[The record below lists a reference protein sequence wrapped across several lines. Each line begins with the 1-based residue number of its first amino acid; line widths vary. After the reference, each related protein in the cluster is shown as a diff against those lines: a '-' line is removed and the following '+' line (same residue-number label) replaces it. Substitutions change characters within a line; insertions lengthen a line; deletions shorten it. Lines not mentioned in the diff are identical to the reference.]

1 LLKLILGHSGTGKT
15 QFAIQK
21 ASELARN
28 NAKVILIVPEQITFK
43 TEKMLI
49 EKMGASACLN
59 IEVLSFTRLAQ
70 RVFKEF
76 GGLACSYID
85 DCGRYIIMR
94 LALKQVSDILK
105 IYQRQASNAAFTKT
119 MVDCVAEYK
128 TYGITPEMFEKTSVK
143 LNDGILKQKL
153 TDISLIMQI
162 YNALLNQ
169 QFADSLDDL
178 VRLDTK
184 LEQYPFFKSKT
195 VIIDEFKGFT
205 AQEKRIISRILTQ
218 ADDVYITLCTNSLDD
233 TEQGMGLFSLVKS
246 TARQLINISKKAY
259 VDVAMPQ
266 MLSKPLRFKSDD
278 LFHLEENIFSN
289 HSLPFKQ
296 ESKNIHIAS
305 AANIHDEAQYVAQ
318 TISTLV
324 REYGSMYKDIV
335 VIAGDMELYKGII
348 DPVFAKYDIPLFFD
362 NRRSIDTHP
371 LMVFVLS
378 LLDILNNNFKA
389 NNIFRY
395 LKTGILDI
403 SIEDISALE
412 NYVMMWDIKGLDKW
426 QKLWEFHPDG
436 YGKEITES
444 DKAVLDKIEQI
455 KNRFLQSVISLKNN
469 FNEKNTGKELVINI
483 YNFLCSVNIQ
493 SRIDE
498 LCNALTE
505 NGEIVLAD
513 EYARIWE
520 VLITIF
526 DQLALTLD
534 KHEVTL
540 KEFASLLQLV
550 IVNSDLGHIPASL
563 DEVIFGSADRIRA
576 GEPKY
581 VFVIGLADG
590 IFPKG
595 GGKGGVFSENERK
608 KLIENGLELAS
619 AQEQPIEERFFAYKA
634 FTAPTSGLYLST
646 PRSDASGRVLRQSYF
661 LTAVKSLYPNC
672 DIKEEALSETIDC
685 IQNEKSAFEQLAL
698 NFNKKEALKNVLMRY
713 FESKDNYTAKLEALH
728 RASVKQPFMFKD
740 KSISRQLY
748 GEKIHI
754 SPSRAET
761 HRQCKFLYFCKY
773 GIKARPRNKAELAA
787 PEVGTLIH
795 FVLEHLLSQTKEAKI
810 WNVPKPELDVMIK
823 TLLDEYAQHFLGGL
837 QNKPERFKYLFYR
850 LEATV
855 ISLVEHI
862 CAELSQSEFV
872 PVDFELV
879 IGNDGVEHG
888 SFEHGS
894 SVKPLTITL
903 KDGGNITV
911 EGKIDR
917 VDIMKK
923 NKKAY
928 IRVIDYKTGS
938 KIFKLN
944 DVVNGLNLQ
953 MLIYLFSL
961 CENAKERYAENS
973 EQIFPAGVLY
983 LPAKR
988 PNIDGRRDTDE
999 ADLAKQI
1006 DEQLKMSGI
1015 ILDDAEIAFSMEKEG
1030 KGIYIPAKIKA
1041 EYNEEGNIIAAQFN
1055 SAASIASI
1063 EQFGQIKVHIIKT
1076 LKGMAKYLRNGNIAA
1091 TPVNGNGY
1099 NPCEY
1104 CDFMS
1109 VCGIEPEDKV
1119 ENLQSFDK
1127 EQVWELLKGDGDNG
1141 EA

>member
-1 LLKLILGHSGTGKT
+1 LLKLILGRSGAGKT
-15 QFAIQK
+15 QFSIQK
-21 ASELARN
+21 ASELAKN
-28 NAKVILIVPEQITFK
+28 NQSVILIVPEQITFN
-43 TEKMLI
+43 TEKMLLKKI
-49 EKMGASACLN
+49 GASACLN

-70 RVFKEF
+70 RVFKEC
-76 GGLACSYID
+76 GGLACRYID

-105 IYQRQASNAAFTKT
+105 IYQKQAANSAFTKT

-128 TYGITPEMFEKTSVK
+128 TYGVTPEMFQKTSVR

-153 TDISLIMQI
+153 TDISLIMQT

-178 VRLDTK
+178 TKLDGK
-184 LEQYPFFKSKT
+184 LEQYPFFNNKA

-205 AQEKRIISRILTQ
+205 AQEKQIISRILTQ
-218 ADDVYITLCTNSLDD
+218 ANDVYITLCADSLND
-233 TEQGMGLFSLVKS
+233 TEQGMGLFSLVKI
-246 TARQLINISKKAY
+246 TARQLINISKKLN

-266 MLSKPLRFKSDD
+266 ILSKPQRFKNED
-278 LFHLEENIFSN
+278 LIRLEENIFIS
-289 HSLPFKQ
+289 HIMPLKQ
-296 ESKNIHIAS
+296 ETENIHIVS
-305 AANIHDEAQYVAQ
+305 AANTHDEAQYVAQ

-324 REYGSMYKDIV
+324 REQGCMFRDIT
-335 VIAGDMELYKGII
+335 VISGDMELYKGII
-348 DPVFAKYDIPLFFD
+348 DPVFAKYDIPIFFD

-378 LLDILNNNFKA
+378 LLDIINHNFKA
-389 NNIFRY
+389 DHIFRH
-395 LKTGILDI
+395 LKTGILNM
-403 SIEDISALE
+403 SIEDISVLE
-412 NYVMMWDIKGLDKW
+412 NYVLMWDIKGFDAW
-426 QKLWEFHPDG
+426 QALWEFHPDG
-436 YGKEITES
+436 YGKEMMAR
-444 DKAVLDKIEQI
+444 DKETLVKIDAI
-455 KNRFLQSVISLKNN
+455 KNRFLQPLISLKNN
-469 FNEKNTGKELVINI
+469 INLKSNGKDLVLNI

-493 SRIDE
+493 GRIDE
-498 LCNALTE
+498 LCKQLSE
-505 NGEIVLAD
+505 NNEIELAD

-520 VLITIF
+520 VLIAIF
-526 DQLALTLD
+526 DQLALTLGE
-534 KHEVTL
+534 HEVTL

-563 DEVIFGSADRIRA
+563 DEVNFGSADRIRA

-619 AQEQPIEERFFAYKA
+619 VQEQPIEERFFAYKA
-634 FTAPTSGLYLST
+634 FTAATTGLYLST
-646 PRSDASGRVLRQSYF
+646 PRSDAGGKVLRKSYF
-661 LTAVKSLYPNC
+661 LTAVKSLFPGC
-672 DIKEEALSETIDC
+672 MTKEEALSETMES

-698 NFNKKEALKNVLMRY
+698 NYNKKESITNILMRY
-713 FESKDNYTAKLEALH
+713 FESKDNFTVKLEALH
-728 RASVKQPFMFKD
+728 RASAKQPFMFND
-740 KSISRQLY
+740 KSVSRKLY
-748 GEKIHI
+748 GENMHI
-754 SPSRAET
+754 SPSKAET

-795 FVLEHLLSQTKEAKI
+795 FVLEHLLSQTKEVRI
-810 WNVPKPELDVMIK
+810 WNIPKPQLDTMVK
-823 TLLDEYAQHFLGGL
+823 SLLQEYADHFLGGL
-837 QNKPERFKYLFYR
+837 ENKPERFKYLFLR

-872 PVDFELV
+872 PVDFEIT
-879 IGNDGVEHG
+879 IGYDEKEP
-888 SFEHGS
+888 SS
-894 SVKPLTITL
+894 SVKPYTITL
-903 KDGGNITV
+903 EDGGNITV

-923 NKKAY
+923 NQKTY
-928 IRVIDYKTGS
+928 LRVIDYKTGS

-944 DVVNGLNLQ
+944 DVVNGLNMQ

-961 CENAKERYAENS
+961 CENGKDRYTENG
-973 EQIFPAGVLY
+973 EEVIPAGVLY

-988 PNIDGRRDTDE
+988 PNLDGGRDTGE

-1030 KGIYIPAKIKA
+1030 KGIYIPAKVKA
-1041 EYNEEGNIIAAQFN
+1041 EYNEEGRMIAAQFN

-1076 LKGMAKYLRNGNIAA
+1076 LKTMAKYLRDGNIAA
-1091 TPVNGNGY
+1091 IPVSGTGY
-1099 NPCEY
+1099 NPCDY

-1127 EQVWELLKGDGDNG
+1127 EKVWELLKGDGDNSK
-1141 EA
+1141 A

>member
-1 LLKLILGHSGTGKT
+1 LLKLILGRSGTGKT
-15 QFAIQK
+15 HFAIQK
-21 ASELARN
+21 ASELAAN
-28 NAKVILIVPEQITFK
+28 NANVILIVPEQITFK

-49 EKMGASACLN
+49 EKIGAKACLN

-70 RVFKEF
+70 RVFKEC
-76 GGLACSYID
+76 GGFACRYID
-85 DCGRYIIMR
+85 DCGRYIIMQ
-94 LALKQVSDILK
+94 LALKQVADLLK
-105 IYQRQASNAAFTKT
+105 IYQKQAANPAFTKT

-128 TYGITPEMFEKTSVK
+128 TYGVTPEMFEKTSAK
-143 LNDGILKQKL
+143 LNDSILKQKL
-153 TDISLIMQI
+153 ADISLIMQT

-169 QFADSLDDL
+169 QFADSHDDL

-184 LEQYPFFKSKT
+184 LEQYHFFKNKT
-195 VIIDEFKGFT
+195 IIIDEFKGFT
-205 AQEKRIISRILTQ
+205 LQEKRIISRILTQ
-218 ADDVYITLCTNSLDD
+218 VDDVYITLCTDCIDD
-233 TEQGMGLFSLVKS
+233 NEQDMGLFSLVKT
-246 TARQLINISKKAY
+246 TARQLINIAKKAY
-259 VDVAMPQ
+259 VDVAMPKC
-266 MLSKPLRFKSDD
+266 LSEPLRFKSED
-278 LFHLEENIFSN
+278 LSHLEANIFRN

-305 AANIHDEAQYVAQ
+305 AVNIHDEMQYVAQ

-324 REYGSMYKDIV
+324 RENGCMYKDIV

-378 LLDILNNNFKA
+378 LLDIMRNNFKA
-389 NNIFRY
+389 DHIFRY

-412 NYVMMWDIKGLDKW
+412 NYVMMWDIKGFETW
-426 QKLWEFHPDG
+426 QKLWDFHPDG

-444 DKAVLDKIEQI
+444 DKAVLDKTEQI
-455 KNRFLQSVISLKNN
+455 KSRFLQPVLSLKSNLK
-469 FNEKNTGKELVINI
+469 EKNTGKEFVLNI

-493 SRIDE
+493 TRIDE

-505 NGEIVLAD
+505 NGEIELAD
-513 EYARIWE
+513 EYERTWE
-520 VLITIF
+520 VLIAIF
-526 DQLALTLD
+526 DQLALTLNNQ
-534 KHEVTL
+534 EVTL
-540 KEFASLLQLV
+540 QEFSHLLQLV
-550 IVNSDLGHIPASL
+550 IVNSGLGHIPASL
-563 DEVIFGSADRIRA
+563 DEVTFGSADRIRA

-590 IFPKG
+590 IFPKSG
-595 GGKGGVFSENERK
+595 RKGGVFSENERK
-608 KLIENGLELAS
+608 KLIENGLELATS
-619 AQEQPIEERFFAYKA
+619 QEQPIDERYFAYKA
-634 FTAPTSGLYLST
+634 FTAATTGLNLSS
-646 PRSDASGRVLRQSYF
+646 PRSDAGGKVLRQSYF
-661 LTAVKSLYPNC
+661 LAAVKTLFPSC
-672 DIKEEALSETIDC
+672 DIKVEALADTIDC

-698 NFNKKEALKNVLMRY
+698 SFNKKDSLANVLMYY
-713 FESKDNYTAKLEALH
+713 FQAKGTYTAKLEALR
-728 RASVKQPFMFKD
+728 RASAKEPFMFKD

-754 SPSRAET
+754 SPSRAEM

-795 FVLEHLLSQTKEAKI
+795 FVLERLLSQTQGIKI
-810 WNVPKPELDVMIK
+810 WNVPKLQLDDMVK
-823 TLLDEYAQHFLGGL
+823 SLLDEYAQHFLGGL

-862 CAELSQSEFV
+862 CAELSQSEFI

-888 SFEHGS
+888 S

-903 KDGGNITV
+903 EDGGNIIV
-911 EGKIDR
+911 EGKVDR

-923 NKKAY
+923 NKKAC

-938 KIFKLN
+938 KTFKLN

-953 MLIYLFSL
+953 MLIYLFSI
-961 CENAKERYAENS
+961 CVNAKERYAEND
-973 EQIFPAGVLY
+973 EQIIPAGVLY

-988 PNIDGRRDTDE
+988 PSLDGSRE
-999 ADLAKQI
+999 IEEPDLAKQI

-1015 ILDDAEIAFSMEKEG
+1015 ILNDAEIAFSMEKDG

-1041 EYNEEGNIIAAQFN
+1041 EYDEDGKIIAAQFN
-1055 SAASIASI
+1055 SAASIASL
-1063 EQFGQIKVHIIKT
+1063 EQFGQIKQHIIKT
-1076 LKGMAKYLRNGNIAA
+1076 LKGMAKYLRSGNIAA
-1091 TPVNGNGY
+1091 IPVNGNGY

-1109 VCGIEPEDKV
+1109 VCGIESEDKV
-1119 ENLQSFDK
+1119 EILQSYDK
-1127 EQVWELLKGDGDNG
+1127 DQVWEMLKGEGDNG